1 MIRERTDANV
11 LRIKRISTRV
21 SGEAPFRRL
30 CEVSGI
36 KIFYH
41 IICFRAPHCR
51 PPPANPLPPQT
62 RI

>member
-11 LRIKRISTRV
+11 LRIKSISTRV

-36 KIFYH
+36 KISLSH
-41 IICFRAPHCR
+41 NLLPCAP
-51 PPPANPLPPQT
+51 LSL
-62 RI
+62 